1 MPSTTSQEDFLGN
14 ARNKV
19 QLISIL
25 SAKLKDANM
34 DVRQAIGDA
43 DNLIVSTALSKSLE
57 SSSVIVVAND
67 TDILVALIAL
77 ADNNNSLCVLQP
89 ANVKTP
95 LKVFNIQQLQTTLGN
110 VKDVILFLYAAT
122 GSDTT
127 CAIFGKGKKL
137 AYKVLKSNPELCRKV
152 KLFYQSLAARDDI
165 ASIREELLLA
175 LYSSKGATTQMSCGT
190 SCTAKVSAQNRKER
204 VH

>member
-1 MPSTTSQEDFLGN
+1 M
-14 ARNKV
+14 KY
-19 QLISIL
+19 
-25 SAKLKDANM
+25 
-34 DVRQAIGDA
+34 
-43 DNLIVSTALSKSLE
+43 LE
-57 SSSVIVVAND
+57 SSSVTVVVND

-95 LKVFNIQQLQTTLGN
+95 LKVFIIQQLQTTLVN
-110 VKDVILFLYAAT
+110 VKDVILFLHAAT

-152 KLFYQSLAARDDI
+152 KLFYQPLAARDDI
-165 ASIREELLLA
+165 ASVGEEFLLA
-175 LYSSKGATTQMSCGT
+175 LYNSKRCNNLNELRYFMYSKRVGSKQKRKSALDLSNLPPTSDAARQHFFRVYLQVQDWLGNEMVATEWGSSTI
-190 SCTAKVSAQNRKER
+190 
-204 VH
+204 